1 MNKIYQAFGQDGHQ
15 LAYQLL
21 EEINLN
27 LDSDLK
33 VGLKPN
39 LVLAKES
46 AQGAT
51 TDPQLTAG
59 VIEYLK
65 VQGVDDIVIMEGS
78 WVGSK
83 TEVAFKECGYKKLA
97 QEYDIE
103 LYNLKHDQTRELNS
117 GELTLEVC
125 QSALDVDYL
134 INLPVLKAH
143 CQTKMTCAL
152 KNLKGCIP
160 DSEKRRYH
168 TLGLHEPIAHLN
180 NVLKADLT
188 IVDGI
193 IGDLTF
199 EEGGNPVQM
208 NRILAGFDPVLIDT
222 YVAQLLGLELEEV
235 PYIQLAAE
243 LGVGSSN
250 LTSRQVRSINQAQ
263 KIELENLSSG
273 RKVENLKQYINE
285 DQACSSCVG
294 SLIHALQRCQDNY
307 QLPADEEVYI
317 GQGWQRISKDELGIG
332 NCTQEFSGFVPGCP
346 PTAAQIKKKLIAHW
360 DLD

>member
-1 MNKIYQAFGQDGHQ
+1 MTEIYQGFGQNGYQ

-21 EEINLN
+21 EEMNLN
-27 LDSDLK
+27 LDADFK

-59 VIEYLK
+59 VIAYLK
-65 VQGVDDIVIMEGS
+65 EQGIEDIVIMEGS
-78 WVGSK
+78 WVGAN
-83 TEVAFKECGYKKLA
+83 TESAFKECGYQELA
-97 QEYDIE
+97 QKYDIE
-103 LYNLKHDQTRELNS
+103 LYNLKYDQTRKLTS
-117 GELTLEVC
+117 GDLTLEVC
-125 QSALDVDYL
+125 QAALEVDYL

-180 NVLKADLT
+180 NVLKSDLT

-199 EEGGNPVQM
+199 EEGGNPVHM
-208 NRILAGFDPVLIDT
+208 NRVLAGFDPVLIDT
-222 YVAQLLGLELEEV
+222 YVAQLLGLKLEEV

-243 LGVGSSN
+243 LGVGSSSLN
-250 LTSRQVRSINQAQ
+250 SEQVVKINQA
-263 KIELENLSSG
+263 EESETDNLSAG
-273 RKVENLKQYINE
+273 RKVEHLKQYINE
-285 DQACSSCVG
+285 SQACSACLG
-294 SLIHALQRCQDNY
+294 SLIHALQRCQDNH
-307 QLPADEEVYI
+307 QLPSKEEVYI
-317 GQGWQRISKDELGIG
+317 GQGWQGLAKEGLGIG
-332 NCTQEFSGFVPGCP
+332 NCTQQCTAFVPGCP
-346 PTAAQIKKKLIAHW
+346 PTAAQIRDKLIAYW
-360 DLD
+360 NLD